1 MIPKTKAIL
10 MYLKYERRIQNKN
23 ISKSCALSEV
33 DDMLHTIPMPN
44 RNFLK
49 EVKQELEKL

>member
-1 MIPKTKAIL
+1 MTAKAKAVI

-49 EVKQELEKL
+49 EVKQELEKI